1 MNLLSHQLMIGLRSN
16 RLNIETKQLNSLAV
30 RTRMR
35 HVLIDGVKIMF

>member
-1 MNLLSHQLMIGLRSN
+1 MCQTQILKGKNINLYYNDHDGPQ
-16 RLNIETKQLNSLAV
+16 TKAV